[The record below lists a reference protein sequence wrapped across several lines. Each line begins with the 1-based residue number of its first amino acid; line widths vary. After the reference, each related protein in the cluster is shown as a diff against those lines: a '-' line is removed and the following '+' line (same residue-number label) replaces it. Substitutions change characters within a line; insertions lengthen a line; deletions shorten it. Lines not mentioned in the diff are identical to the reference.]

1 MNKTAII
8 SAFLC
13 LAMMPAMASAGIFG
27 SKKKSQK
34 RKTKQPVEQVVV
46 QKPKEEAPKTFTLSD
61 PVKQLSGEWTIIRL
75 KNKKVSTE
83 ERPFLNFEIKSS
95 RLYGNNGCNVINA
108 SFRLDGNLISFA
120 NIAATS
126 RECSHNSGSRGIL
139 KALSEVHSLT
149 IEEIDGVEH
158 LHLMNKSS
166 HNLLTLVRK
175 NYDSICGP
183 WIVTDIEGEPTL
195 TQELRIVIDTD
206 QLKVHGNTGC
216 NVINGDVV
224 LDYERTGGIQF
235 ENIISTRKMGYNI
248 NRETALL
255 IALEE
260 TVAMR
265 QAGNSSIELLDKKGN
280 IVAKLSRLDLKKQ

>member
-1 MNKTAII
+1 
-8 SAFLC
+8 
-13 LAMMPAMASAGIFG
+13 
-27 SKKKSQK
+27 
-34 RKTKQPVEQVVV
+34 
-46 QKPKEEAPKTFTLSD
+46 
-61 PVKQLSGEWTIIRL
+61 
-75 KNKKVSTE
+75 
-83 ERPFLNFEIKSS
+83 
-95 RLYGNNGCNVINA
+95 
-108 SFRLDGNLISFA
+108 
-120 NIAATS
+120 
-126 RECSHNSGSRGIL
+126 
-139 KALSEVHSLT
+139 
-149 IEEIDGVEH
+149 
-158 LHLMNKSS
+158 MNKSS

-206 QLKVHGNTGC
+206 QMKVHGNTGC

-224 LDYERTGGIQF
+224 LDYERIGGIQF